1 MPLINWSQFSVVF
14 HVFPCFFPLVF
25 MPSLGRC
32 HMPLKIRQNSPGLAW
47 PPTWH
52 IWHGTT
58 WNIME
63 HHVIFRHISNKIG
76 ELATKH
82 LDVCLGVLA
91 LVELKWQCLAMDG
104 NEQVQ
109 NTNLGT
115 RAPDKM
121 WRPYQPYH
129 NMLLWEQ
136 DMLHVKTR
144 SSMIFQ
150 CPRMSEDLRKA
161 QSSRR
166 LRAQKTTMAANRK
179 RKVIGFPSCAM

>member
-1 MPLINWSQFSVVF
+1 MPLIHWSQCSVVF
-14 HVFPCFFPLVF
+14 HVFPCFSPLVF

-32 HMPLKIRQNSPGLAW
+32 HMPLKISQNSPGLAW

-144 SSMIFQ
+144 SSMIFHDL
-150 CPRMSEDLRKA
+150 PMSKDVRGLEKGSEL
-161 QSSRR
+161 
-166 LRAQKTTMAANRK
+166 
-179 RKVIGFPSCAM
+179 P

>member
-1 MPLINWSQFSVVF
+1 MFFSAGFHAFSWALSYASQD
-14 HVFPCFFPLVF
+14 PPKLAR
-25 MPSLGRC
+25 LG
-32 HMPLKIRQNSPGLAW
+32 MTTDVTYL
-47 PPTWH
+47 TWNYMEL
-52 IWHGTT
+52 HGTS